1 MNTTSMSAA
10 GLHARCTGVAL
21 DSRRRTACEMHWG
34 LSTRPWFVHRQGV
47 MLTEITPVLKPDI
60 ACHLP
65 HNTVGSFGGDEA
77 DFALQKERA
86 LFSDE
91 F

>member
-1 MNTTSMSAA
+1 
-10 GLHARCTGVAL
+10 
-21 DSRRRTACEMHWG
+21 
-34 LSTRPWFVHRQGV
+34 

-77 DFALQKERA
+77 DFALQTRVECRTVEMELVLTSFSSGQVA
-86 LFSDE
+86 LAHP
-91 F
+91 